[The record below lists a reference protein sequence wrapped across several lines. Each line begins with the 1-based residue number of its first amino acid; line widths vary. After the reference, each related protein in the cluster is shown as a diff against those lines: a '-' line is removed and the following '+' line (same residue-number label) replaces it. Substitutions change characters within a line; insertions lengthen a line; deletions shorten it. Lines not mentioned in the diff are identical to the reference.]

1 MHDEYD
7 EKWDLFSTSPP
18 RAGGWRQR
26 KLFRSCD
33 HLLRRIS
40 ELYEKVDPIALDIIR
55 SWPTGY
61 VAWKL
66 EQMHTRAGRDNAPY
80 SAILAQKHPNTVFT
94 TTPVS
99 GGQIGRV

>member
-1 MHDEYD
+1 MTSIA
-7 EKWDLFSTSPP
+7 KSGTFSQRHPH
-18 RAGGWRQR
+18 AQADGGS
-26 KLFRSCD
+26 SCD

-55 SWPTGY
+55 SWPKGY

-66 EQMHTRAGRDNAPY
+66 EKMHTRAGPDNDPY
-80 SAILAQKHPNTVFT
+80 SAILAQKHPNTAFA

-99 GGQIGRV
+99 GCQIGRV